1 MFQSKSERLMLQI
14 EVHCFRN
21 SMALDCDTDHN
32 RVKQSQLS
40 AIDCELHVR
49 SFRRL
54 GWANS

>member
-1 MFQSKSERLMLQI
+1 MLQI

-49 SFRRL
+49 FGLSA
-54 GWANS
+54 GP